1 MTIQNYQ
8 HAHYTA
14 LVLAITTEDP
24 LLQKECEDMANS
36 FSTHLTEE
44 QIYCNQLRIESII
57 GGSKN
62 EV

>member
-44 QIYCNQLRIESII
+44 QISSNQLKIEHII
-57 GGSKN
+57 WRSESGL
-62 EV
+62 